1 MALTTLQ
8 KLAQARITGT
18 PGNFARANTQAG
30 IYTQPSG
37 NTPYQKEYRDQTMYA
52 PETFNTGHDAQSLAL
67 MQAKAKTMGGAQT
80 GNMPLSFGDNV
91 AKYTP
96 SPVNT
101 PTAPTTPAQTLASTF
116 GMNSTTNNS
125 TVNSDNTNVGIPE
138 GMYANRAADGSTYY
152 TYNNNGQMTN
162 PGQTQPAS
170 SPLSDLDSRIKAM
183 GDAISRRYEEMGNTA
198 RQVSGMNQS
207 SIKGNLG
214 RVFGAN
220 ADTSE
225 AAPVVTE
232 NSNLLSRLREI
243 DTAKNEALSNL
254 DMGAL
259 DRMQAEQSR
268 LQQAQATQRQQDFNN
283 AIAQAQLTGS
293 YNGGSTMEAQ
303 NNALQ
308 RALQE
313 AGVTGMYNG
322 KQTMQGMSTLSGIQ
336 SKALE
341 DALAK
346 AGITGMYDNNPT
358 LDALTKMSG
367 VTGYFNGA
375 PTLQR
380 DQLDMGNQQKKLNDL
395 MDYLASTSNNQNTNQ
410 TKITTTGMTGTNR
423 LDLAGVNNAAD
434 LAQLLESLKSKESIA
449 SSNNSNR
456 YDIASMN
463 NDAKLSLL
471 EQRLA
476 SGKGTVND
484 GKIYS
489 QIIDA
494 QAKRDALYNA
504 TFKIDPATGKS
515 VQIRPFDSTEYD
527 NQIANLISLSEKKN

>member
-8 KLAQARITGT
+8 KLAQARMTGT
-18 PGNFARANTQAG
+18 PGNFSRANTQAG
-30 IYTQPSG
+30 IYTQAGG
-37 NTPYQKEYRDQTMYA
+37 NTPYQKDYRGQTMYA

-80 GNMPLSFGDNV
+80 GNIPLSFGDNV

-96 SPVNT
+96 SPVTT

-116 GMNSTTNNS
+116 GMNSTTNN
-125 TVNSDNTNVGIPE
+125 DNTNVGIPE

-225 AAPVVTE
+225 AAPVITE

-259 DRMQAEQSR
+259 DRMQAEQAR
-268 LQQAQATQRQQDFNN
+268 LQQAQASQRQQEFNN

-293 YNGGSTMEAQ
+293 YNGRSTMEAQ

-322 KQTMQGMSTLSGIQ
+322 NQTIQGMNALSGIQ
-336 SKALE
+336 SQALQ

-449 SSNNSNR
+449 SSNNLNR

-494 QAKRDALYNA
+494 EAKRDALYNA